1 MVKTSADRF
10 QTGAQSEAL
19 GFERKNK
26 ELLNLLTMEQ
36 LTEWNKP
43 RGTYTFLI
51 KPGILYFYQT
61 VLIARAGLIT
71 WQISLETLMAQ

>member
-10 QTGAQSEAL
+10 QIGAQSEAL
-19 GFERKNK
+19 GFKRKNK

-43 RGTYTFLI
+43 HGTYTFLI
-51 KPGILYFYQT
+51 KSGVLYFYRT
-61 VLIARAGLIT
+61 VLIAQAGLIT
-71 WQISLETLMAQ
+71 WQVSLETLMAH